1 MRTAKA
7 LIFFVVVLVFGFAAM
22 AQQEP
27 VEITSEP
34 HHHLVLENKYVRA
47 FAVSVAPKES
57 SLVHRHGHDYLS
69 VSLGDAQIINAR
81 AGAAPVAA
89 NFKDGDVRFSA
100 APVVHAVTDTGDAP
114 FRNIT
119 IELLGTTTGQRACT
133 ESCSVPVP
141 CESADKAA
149 CVSVVT
155 LMSAD
160 QWSVTLVTLPPGAR
174 YAQHAHAG
182 SFLLVPLTDGD
193 LKTKTQDGAETA
205 MQIKAGAITW
215 NNPVVHTITNAG
227 TKAARSVVV
236 EFK

>member
-1 MRTAKA
+1 MRILKA
-7 LIFFVVVLVFGFAAM
+7 SIAIAAVVVVLVLGLAAM

-34 HHHLVLENKYVRA
+34 HHHLVLEDKYIRA
-47 FAVSVAPKES
+47 FAVSVAPKET

-81 AGAAPVAA
+81 AGAAPAPA

-119 IELLGTTTGQRACT
+119 IELLGPTTGQHACT
-133 ESCSVPVP
+133 ESCSVAVP
-141 CESADKAA
+141 CDSADKAA
-149 CVSVVT
+149 CVSAVT

-160 QWSVTLVTLPPGAR
+160 QWSVTLITLPPGAR
-174 YAQHAHAG
+174 YPQHAHA
-182 SFLLVPLTDGD
+182 SSYLRIPLTDAD
-193 LKTKTQDGAETA
+193 LKTK
-205 MQIKAGAITW
+205 
-215 NNPVVHTITNAG
+215 
-227 TKAARSVVV
+227 
-236 EFK
+236 